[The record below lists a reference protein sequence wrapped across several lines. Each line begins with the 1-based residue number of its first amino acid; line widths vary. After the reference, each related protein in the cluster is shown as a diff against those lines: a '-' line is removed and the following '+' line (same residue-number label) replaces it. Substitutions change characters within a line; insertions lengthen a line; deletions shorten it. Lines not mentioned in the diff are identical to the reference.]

1 MKKLIR
7 ELKRYALFE
16 EYIGSYGFDV
26 SESKNKLEFYFQTRN
41 SKEEEFHRIT
51 ITDIPKRVSAA
62 DIDNAIKTIYNKI
75 RELEK
80 RGE

>member
-1 MKKLIR
+1 MERLIR
-7 ELKRYALFE
+7 ALKRYALFD

-26 SESKNKLEFYFQTRN
+26 PESKGKLDFYFQTRN
-41 SKEEEFHRIT
+41 SKEEEFHHMT
-51 ITDIPKRVSAA
+51 ITDIPKRISNS
-62 DIDNAIKTIYNKI
+62 DIDNAIKTIYNKV

>member
-7 ELKRYALFE
+7 AIIRYTLFE
-16 EYIGSYGFDV
+16 EYITTYGFDV
-26 SESKNKLEFYFQTRN
+26 FESKRKIDFYFQTRN
-41 SKEEEFHRIT
+41 SKEEEFHYIT
-51 ITDIPKRVSAA
+51 MTDIPKRISSN
-62 DIDNAIKTIYNKI
+62 DIDNTIKTIYNTV

>member
-7 ELKRYALFE
+7 ALKRYALLE
-16 EYIGSYGFDV
+16 EYIGSYVFDV

-41 SKEEEFHRIT
+41 SKEEEFHHIT
-51 ITDIPKRVSAA
+51 MTDIPKRISSN
-62 DIDNAIKTIYNKI
+62 DIDNAIKTIYNTV

>member
-7 ELKRYALFE
+7 ALKRYALFE
-16 EYIGSYGFDV
+16 EYIVSFSFDDLGSKD
-26 SESKNKLEFYFQTRN
+26 KLDFYFHTIN
-41 SKEEEFHRIT
+41 SKEGEFHHMT
-51 ITDIPKRVSAA
+51 LTDIPKRVSSN
-62 DIDNAIKTIYNKI
+62 DIDRVIKALYNKI